1 MKDTIKRMIKQTTDW
16 QEIFET
22 LTFDRKFHP
31 ESKFSQ
37 NSVKK
42 FQKLI

>member
-31 ESKFSQ
+31 ESL
-37 NSVKK
+37 NSLKT
-42 FQKLI
+42 Q